1 MSSQEARVLMQPNSR
16 YGHTNEPGY
25 DLVFCSI
32 AELMDNECPNSPC
45 QDCYL
50 YRSCIRWWDQL
61 CEQSIRSPLPDEV
74 LDRTKAILQCMDTVK
89 KFRSKGYKIG
99 ATFWPK

>member
-1 MSSQEARVLMQPNSR
+1 MSSQEVRVLMRVNTR
-16 YGHTNEPGY
+16 YNHSFEPEA

-50 YRSCIRWWDQL
+50 YEPCLRWWDKI
-61 CEQSIRSPLPDEV
+61 CNQSCNGSLPDTE
-74 LDRTKAILQCMDTVK
+74 LQRARSILKYMRAIK
-89 KFRSKGYKIG
+89 KLKSMGYRVG
-99 ATFWPK
+99 VPF